1 MSGISLQPGII
12 YGPILSRRLGRS
24 LGVNLLP
31 SNRKV
36 CSFNCT
42 YCQYG
47 FTQELM
53 LHPIRSTLPKPPEV
67 YAAVEA
73 ALKKPRSI
81 DYLTFSGNGE
91 PTIHPDFPEIV
102 RGVKAIKDK
111 LRPDAKLA
119 ILSNSSKVNDP
130 EVAAALRLFDAPIM
144 KLDAGDQDTFE
155 AINQPFRGLE
165 IDKIVK
171 GLKRL
176 PILFIQSVLVEGVV
190 SNIKGE
196 AFEHWVEKLVELHPR
211 IVQIYSTERPT
222 AQDELKCVSPKKLQE
237 IAALLQERHQLNVHA
252 YWQN

>member
-1 MSGISLQPGII
+1 MSGIALQSGII

-24 LGVNLLP
+24 LGINLLP
-31 SNRKV
+31 SKRKV
-36 CSFNCT
+36 CSFDCI

-47 FTQELM
+47 GTKDLV

-73 ALKKPRSI
+73 ALKKSRSI

-111 LRPDAKLA
+111 LRPEAKLA
-119 ILSNSSKVNDP
+119 ILSNSSRVNDP

-144 KLDAGDQDTFE
+144 KLDAGDQETF
-155 AINQPFRGLE
+155 AGINRPVG
-165 IDKIVK
+165 
-171 GLKRL
+171 GLKIDEIVNGLQRL
-176 PILFIQSVLVEGVV
+176 PMLIVQSVLVNGEIT
-190 SNIKGE
+190 NIRGE
-196 AFEHWVEKLVELHPR
+196 AFELWAERLATLHPR

-222 AQDELKCVSPKKLQE
+222 AQDEVRCVSPEKLQM
-237 IAALLQERHQLNVHA
+237 IATELNERHGLNVHA

>member
-1 MSGISLQPGII
+1 MSGIALQSGII

-24 LGVNLLP
+24 LGINLLP
-31 SNRKV
+31 SKRKV
-36 CSFNCT
+36 CSFDCI

-47 FTQELM
+47 RTKDLV

-111 LRPDAKLA
+111 LRPEAKLA
-119 ILSNSSKVNDP
+119 ILSNSSRVNDP

-144 KLDAGDQDTFE
+144 KLDAGDQQTFE
-155 AINQPFRGLE
+155 AINRPVG
-165 IDKIVK
+165 
-171 GLKRL
+171 GLKIDEIVNGLQRL
-176 PILFIQSVLVEGVV
+176 PMLIVQSVLVNGVIT
-190 SNIKGE
+190 NNQGE
-196 AFEHWVEKLVELHPR
+196 AFEQWVERLAALHPR

-222 AQDELKCVSPKKLQE
+222 AQNEVKCVSPEKLQQ
-237 IAALLQERHQLNVHA
+237 IATELNERQGFNVHA

>member
-196 AFEHWVEKLVELHPR
+196 AFEHWVEKLAELHPR

>member
-1 MSGISLQPGII
+1 MSCIALQSGII

-24 LGVNLLP
+24 LGINLSP
-31 SNRKV
+31 SQRKV
-36 CSFNCT
+36 CSFDCV

-47 FTQELM
+47 YTHDLI
-53 LHPIRSTLPKPPEV
+53 LHPMRAMLPKPPEV
-67 YAAVEA
+67 FEAVEA

-119 ILSNSSKVNDP
+119 ILSNSSRVNDP

-144 KLDAGDQDTFE
+144 KLDAGDEETFA
-155 AINQPFRGLE
+155 AINRPVGGLSVDE
-165 IDKIVK
+165 IVG

-176 PILFIQSVLVEGVV
+176 PILIIQSVLVNGPV
-190 SNIKGE
+190 SNIQGKS
-196 AFEHWVEKLVELHPR
+196 FENWAERLVELHPR
-211 IVQIYSTERPT
+211 MVQIYSTERPT
-222 AQDELKCVSPKKLQE
+222 ADNELRCVSPEKLQA
-237 IAALLQERHQLNVHA
+237 IAADLQARYQLKAQA
-252 YWQN
+252 YWRD

>member
-1 MSGISLQPGII
+1 MSGIALQPGII

-24 LGVNLLP
+24 LGINLSP
-31 SNRKV
+31 SKRKV
-36 CSFNCT
+36 CSFDCI

-47 FTQELM
+47 YTHDLV
-53 LHPIRSTLPKPPEV
+53 LHPMRAMLPKPPEV
-67 YAAVEA
+67 FAAVEA

-119 ILSNSSKVNDP
+119 ILSNSSRVNDP

-144 KLDAGDQDTFE
+144 KLDAGDEETFE
-155 AINQPFRGLE
+155 AINRPVGGLKV
-165 IDKIVK
+165 DDIVK

-176 PILFIQSVLVEGVV
+176 PILIVQSVLVVGGV
-190 SNIKGE
+190 SNIEGK
-196 AFEHWVEKLVELHPR
+196 AFEHWAERLAELHPR

-222 AQDELKCVSPKKLQE
+222 AQSDLTCVSPEKLQV
-237 IAALLQERHQLNVHA
+237 IATTLQDQYDLNVHA
-252 YWQN
+252 YWRN

>member
-111 LRPDAKLA
+111 LRPDARLA

>member
-1 MSGISLQPGII
+1 MSGIALQPGII

-24 LGVNLLP
+24 LGINLLP
-31 SNRKV
+31 PNRKV
-36 CSFNCT
+36 CSFNCA

-155 AINQPFRGLE
+155 AINQPFSGLE
-165 IDKIVK
+165 IEKIVQ

-176 PILFIQSVLVEGVV
+176 PILFIQSVLVDGAVN
-190 SNIKGE
+190 NIRGE

-222 AQDELKCVSPKKLQE
+222 AKDELKCVSPEKLQE
-237 IAALLQERHQLNVHA
+237 IAALLLERHQLNVHA
-252 YWQN
+252 YWLN

>member
-176 PILFIQSVLVEGVV
+176 PILFIQSVLVEGAV

-196 AFEHWVEKLVELHPR
+196 AFEHWVEKLAELHPR